1 MPFVIWVQ
9 IICELPKQFLL
20 WLVIEVMK
28 KSKNNSKEGAG
39 IWICQ
44 VILLHVQYLF
54 LWNWFLV
61 KLGFIWHTLIM
72 VKECD
77 LVKLIKGILFFFIT
91 QA

>member
-72 VKECD
+72 IKECD
-77 LVKLIKGILFFFIT
+77 LVMLIKGIFVFF
-91 QA
+91 